1 MPYYWF
7 DLPQWYKTY
16 QADSRTES
24 LRLWRFSHRSKVQWL
39 DERALTYQLTRVR
52 LIHYLRAC
60 QALNV
65 LMRDCKQRLNKD
77 IFVEMSPG
85 VVYDVWRVYQHS
97 QNLDLICE
105 LLKKY
110 SAHELSSAQIKQYL
124 KNQD

>member
-1 MPYYWF
+1 
-7 DLPQWYKTY
+7 
-16 QADSRTES
+16 
-24 LRLWRFSHRSKVQWL
+24 LWRFSHRSKVQWL

-124 KNQD
+124 KN